1 MKNVVIVSAAR
12 TPIGSFNGMF
22 KDVTAVELGC
32 VAVKAALERAGISGD
47 QVDEVIMG
55 HVLTAGCGENTTR
68 QVALHSGIPQEVPAF
83 TINKLCGSGLRA
95 VSLAAQQIELG
106 DADVVV
112 TGGMESMS
120 NAPYVI
126 AKARRGYRMGNGVL
140 EDTMLRDGLVCTE
153 NGYHMGVTAENIAE
167 RFGVS
172 REDQDKC
179 AYESQMRATKAR
191 EEGKFKAQIAPV
203 TIHNRKKG
211 DIVIDAD
218 EHIRPETTLEGLAKL
233 KPAFKKGGTVTAGNA
248 SGINDAACALVLM
261 SKKKAEELG
270 LKPIAEILDWAS
282 AGVEPAI
289 MGTGPIPA
297 CHKLFKKTGLK
308 MSDFELVELNEAF
321 AAQAVYCCREL
332 GADMSKTNIY
342 GSGISLGH
350 PVGCSGARILTT
362 LIYALAEPERKAG
375 NGSRRG
381 LASLCIGGGQGTAVA
396 VKMCD

>member
-1 MKNVVIVSAAR
+1 MEKVVIVSAAR
-12 TPIGSFNGMF
+12 TPIGSFNGQF
-22 KDVTAVELGC
+22 KDLTAVELGC
-32 VAVKAALERAGISGD
+32 VAVKAAIERAKVPVD
-47 QVDEVIMG
+47 QIDEVIMG

-95 VSLAAQQIELG
+95 VSLAAQQIEL
-106 DADVVV
+106 ADIVV

-153 NGYHMGVTAENIAE
+153 NGYHMGVTAENIAS

-172 REDQDKC
+172 REDQDLC
-179 AYESQMRATKAR
+179 AYNSQMRAAKAQK
-191 EEGKFKAQIAPV
+191 EGKFDAQIVPV

-211 DIVIDAD
+211 DIVISTD
-218 EHIRPETTLEGLAKL
+218 EHIRPDTTLEGLAKL
-233 KPAFKKGGTVTAGNA
+233 KPAFTKDGTVTAGNA
-248 SGINDAACALVLM
+248 SGLNDAACALVLM
-261 SKKKAEELG
+261 SESKAKELG
-270 LKPIAEILDWAS
+270 IKPIAKILNWAS

-297 CHKLFKKTGLK
+297 CHKLFDKTGLK
-308 MSDFELVELNEAF
+308 MEDFQLVELNEAF

-332 GADMSKTNIY
+332 HADMEKTNIY

-362 LIYALAEPERKAG
+362 LLYALAEPERK
-375 NGSRRG
+375 NGSRLG
-381 LASLCIGGGQGTAVA
+381 LAALCIGGGQGTAVA
-396 VKMCD
+396 IKMCD